1 MGSGAGHETGRGFV
15 HGTRGGWVR
24 RGSERCTIGTG
35 RANVVS
41 FRTGPV
47 ARPVRLCWITSRLY
61 ARRVLAPSVP
71 PSKRRRAFTR
81 RRSNPPRLPL
91 PRSNPL
97 PLSPPPRC
105 SDFVSNHAA
114 TRTSPRTRASTVS
127 LAHSHASG
135 VYGACIR
142 THPITNSVGSP
153 APFDAVT
160 SCTGMRAASSAFRIA
175 RRRRRASSSPHPRGR
190 RLRPIPKSAPAR
202 VAADE
207 DAWLAP
213 VPSFPF
219 APPRGWNTRGGTR
232 GTHLLALANR
242 RPRGRPGWAT
252 TPAATRRGRG
262 GERADA
268 AGRASPGK
276 RVQGLFAPA
285 DDLDALHGVTG
296 DDAHGADRLR
306 GGDCGIRGEGGTSQ
320 NLWIR
325 GIFGELPMTRV
336 RRAARRG
343 GARGAQGRRLEGCA
357 RRARGAGDR
366 AGFEGTH
373 RWIP

>member
-1 MGSGAGHETGRGFV
+1 MGSGAFVGSGAGHETGRGFV

-160 SCTGMRAASSAFRIA
+160 SCTGMRARLERFSD
-175 RRRRRASSSPHPRGR
+175 RAATEAGVVFAPIPRGR
-190 RLRPIPKSAPAR
+190 RFAPIPKSAPAR

-213 VPSFPF
+213 VPLLDPRSAAGLEYSRRNSRDTPPSRSRTV
-219 APPRGWNTRGGTR
+219 APGVGADGR
-232 GTHLLALANR
+232 R
-242 RPRGRPGWAT
+242 RPRQPDGDAGANEQ
-252 TPAATRRGRG
+252 TPR
-262 GERADA
+262 
-268 AGRASPGK
+268 
-276 RVQGLFAPA
+276 
-285 DDLDALHGVTG
+285 
-296 DDAHGADRLR
+296 
-306 GGDCGIRGEGGTSQ
+306 
-320 NLWIR
+320 
-325 GIFGELPMTRV
+325 
-336 RRAARRG
+336 
-343 GARGAQGRRLEGCA
+343 GARPQASA
-357 RRARGAGDR
+357 SRACSHPPTISTPFTA
-366 AGFEGTH
+366 
-373 RWIP
+373 